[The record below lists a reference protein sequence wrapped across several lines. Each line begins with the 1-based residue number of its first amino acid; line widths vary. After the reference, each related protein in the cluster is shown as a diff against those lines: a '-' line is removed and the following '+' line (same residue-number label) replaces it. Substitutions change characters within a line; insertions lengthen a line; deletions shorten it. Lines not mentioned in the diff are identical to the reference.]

1 MANWK
6 EPKNDYTPEHQVVP
20 EIFNTLA
27 ENERYLQESKITIEQ
42 VQDATINSAMSENS
56 EIFGDE
62 DTVKGF
68 FGKIRKW
75 ISDLKALAF
84 KGTVGTAD
92 IDNLAINSTK
102 IDTNAVETSKIKD
115 GAVID
120 SKIES
125 VSASKVTGLH
135 KVATSGSYNDLKD
148 KPDMNSGDNPKVVF
162 EGNANYYT
170 YRFNFDMKG
179 EYRYLVQIKGGY
191 GIGVSSIKTPQDEPV
206 LNVLIPGYCYGT
218 DRTMKIYVITIVGYD
233 SGPSYEGGGRFYVE
247 GKIDISRGVVDRGG
261 YLELDGENCPVIQK
275 IVELGKAY

>member
-1 MANWK
+1 M
-6 EPKNDYTPEHQVVP
+6 
-20 EIFNTLA
+20 
-27 ENERYLQESKITIEQ
+27 
-42 VQDATINSAMSENS
+42 
-56 EIFGDE
+56 
-62 DTVKGF
+62 
-68 FGKIRKW
+68 
-75 ISDLKALAF
+75 AF

-92 IDNLAINSTK
+92 IDNLAINATK

-247 GKIDISRGVVDRGG
+247 GKIDISKGVVDRDG